1 LKKLLKKSGTKT
13 LEDVYIDLSKTYRQM
28 LTNEGKF
35 YFITITD
42 TLSPHPKDLNFTLTN
57 KLFNTIWI
65 DYKKSFEIVNY
76 IFVIEYP
83 GAITK
88 KFKNDKSAQIELE
101 LLDSCEVHCHI
112 VLNTTLTKD
121 VVEGYIYSTF
131 NNPNI
136 KTIDIT
142 NNPKRENLI
151 NYFKKQEY
159 LRDESY
165 NYKITLRQ
173 PSTN

>member
-1 LKKLLKKSGTKT
+1 LKKILKKTGPKS
-13 LEDVYIDLSKTYRQM
+13 LEDIYFDLSKTYSQM
-28 LTNEGKF
+28 LTNSGCF

-57 KLFNTIWI
+57 KLFNKIWN
-65 DYKKSFEIVNY
+65 DYKKSLEVVNY

-88 KFKNDKSAQIELE
+88 KFKSHKGAQIELE
-101 LLDSCEVHCHI
+101 LLDSCKVHSHI
-112 VLNTTLTKD
+112 VLNTTLKKE
-121 VVEGYIYSTF
+121 VFESYIYSTF

-142 NNPKRENLI
+142 NNSKRGNLI

-159 LRDESY
+159 LNDECY
-165 NYKITLRQ
+165 NYKITLAT